1 MADPMR
7 IRAQAAGNNA
17 TVRVL
22 MSHEME
28 TGQRKDA
35 AGKTIPAWHI
45 TDVTASLNGKTV
57 MSAEWGPAVSKNPF
71 LQFTIKGAKAG
82 DKVAVTW
89 KDNRDDTRTD
99 EAVVS

>member
-7 IRAQAAGNNA
+7 IRAQVAGDKA

-22 MSHEME
+22 MAHEME

-45 TDVTASLNGKTV
+45 QDVTAQLNGKTV
-57 MSAEWGPAVSKNPF
+57 MTAQWGPAVSKNPF
-71 LQFTIKGAKAG
+71 MQFTVKGAKVG
-82 DKVAVTW
+82 DKIGVTW
-89 KDNRDDTRTD
+89 VDTKGDKRTD
-99 EAVVS
+99 EATVS

>member
-7 IRAQAAGNNA
+7 IRAQVAGDKA

-28 TGQRKDA
+28 TGQRKDS
-35 AGKTIPAWHI
+35 AGKTIPAWFINEVSATH
-45 TDVTASLNGKTV
+45 NGKTV
-57 MSAEWGPAVSKNPF
+57 MTAEWGAAVSKNPF
-71 LQFTIKGAKAG
+71 MQFNIKGAKAG

-89 KDNRDDTRTD
+89 IDNKGDKRTD
-99 EAVVS
+99 EATVS

>member
-7 IRAQAAGNNA
+7 IRAQVAGSNA

-22 MSHEME
+22 MAHEME
-28 TGQRKDA
+28 TGQRKDS
-35 AGKTIPAWHI
+35 AGKVIPAWHI
-45 TDVTASLNGKTV
+45 SDVTASLNGKQV
-57 MSAEWGPAVSKNPF
+57 LSAEWGPAVAKNPF
-71 LQFTIKGAKAG
+71 LQFNIKGAKAG

-89 KDNRDDTRTD
+89 KDTKGDTRTD